1 MNSILTDTLN
11 HASVVMMCGVSGS
24 GKTFVASQ
32 LEAEGYERL
41 SADKIVWDEYGD
53 TYFKLSI
60 ADQHKIY
67 IAAIDSVIS
76 AIPEKVNNGRRVVI
90 DASMCKR
97 QKRDFV
103 RNLCSNIGAEC
114 ITVYLSAPREILKER
129 LNRRQG
135 TGPDDQ
141 RVSEEELDRF
151 LSNFEAPNPDE
162 NFIQI

>member
-1 MNSILTDTLN
+1 MNSRLTDTLC

-41 SADKIVWDEYGD
+41 SADKIIWDKYGD
-53 TYFKLSI
+53 AYFSLSN

-67 IAAIDSVIS
+67 MAAIDSVIS

-97 QKRDFV
+97 KGRDFV

-129 LNRRQG
+129 LNLRHG
-135 TGPDDQ
+135 NGPDDQ

-151 LSNFEAPNPDE
+151 LSNFETPGPDE
-162 NFIQI
+162 NIIQI